1 VNVAFDTD
9 ASTSGPATSRRPV
22 TSTYRVQLH
31 AGNTFAD
38 VADAVPFLA
47 ELGISHIYLS
57 PVLQARAGSD
67 HGYDT
72 VDVETISTELGGM
85 DGLSHL
91 CTVAHGRGMGLVLD
105 IVPNHLA
112 IGDRANRWWWEV
124 LADGAHAPRAGFFD
138 IDWRPPEPRLR
149 GTIVLPVLDDHYG
162 RVLERG
168 AIRVVSDD
176 AELFVVAVGEDLV
189 LPLSAATLGEILR
202 SVASEL
208 DDDVIALA
216 GRTLTDV
223 DAPASRTDVGR
234 IAAARV
240 AIDAAVD
247 RLRVADPDGV
257 ARATVLTRLA
267 DDPVALDTLLASQA
281 YRLVRWQVA
290 ADELDYRRFLDVN
303 SLVALRT
310 EEPEVFAAT
319 HRLIGGLVQDGSVD
333 GLRVDHVDG
342 MADPAGYCARLR
354 ALAPGAW
361 LGVEKVLAAGE
372 RLAPWPVEGTTGY
385 DHAALTTPFLV
396 DPRGE
401 ERLTEAYQEVTGD
414 ERTWDE
420 HAVAAKEEILR
431 TLLGSDVARLVEL
444 LVGICERRHRFRD
457 FTRVELHEALVAVAS
472 HTVAYR
478 SYMRWTVDGEA
489 ERTQADIDYVTRAVR
504 SARAAHAELDP
515 GLFELLHL
523 VLGFGGQ
530 GAAEQELA
538 VRFQQLTVSTTV
550 KGDEDTALYRACR
563 LLALD
568 DVGHDPSRFSVS
580 PDEVHRWAAHIA
592 EAWPRT
598 MLATTTHDTKRS
610 EDVRARLAVLAE
622 VPDDLADAADRVR
635 SRAASG
641 HDLDGGTAWFALQTV
656 LGAWPA
662 PRERLWP
669 VLQKSFRE
677 AKLHTSWLRPDLG
690 FEEAAS
696 RLLDDLLDEAGL
708 AGVVDDLVALTA
720 RAGQANGLA
729 LMALRCTLPGLPDTY
744 QGCDRWQ
751 LTLVDPDNRRPVD
764 LGEHAALLRRHSGR
778 TPAACW
784 PDDRGDGAAK
794 QALLRELLHLRR
806 RGGWAFGPY
815 EPIPVAA
822 ADPVPAVAYRRSDV
836 VVVVPRFPLRGAP
849 QHADAVV
856 QVPDGRWRDVCTG
869 AEVAAGVHTVAALV
883 AGFPVAVLVRAQ

>member
-1 VNVAFDTD
+1 MSVALDTG
-9 ASTSGPATSRRPV
+9 ASAGGPATSLRPV
-22 TSTYRVQLH
+22 TSTYRLQLH

-38 VADAVPFLA
+38 VAEAVPFLA
-47 ELGISHIYLS
+47 ELGVSHLYLS
-57 PVLQARAGSD
+57 PVLQARAGSS

-72 VDVETISTELGGM
+72 VDVETISKELGGM
-85 DGLSHL
+85 EGLSQL
-91 CTVAHGRGMGLVLD
+91 CTVAHGRGMGVVLD

-124 LADGAHAPRAGFFD
+124 LADGAHAPHAGFFD

-149 GTIVLPVLDDHYG
+149 GKIVLPVLDDHFG
-162 RVLERG
+162 RALERG

-176 AELFVVAVGEDLV
+176 VELFIVAVGDDLV
-189 LPLSAATLGEILR
+189 LPLSAATLGELLLA
-202 SVASEL
+202 VAGEL
-208 DDDVIALA
+208 DDDGIALA
-216 GRTLTDV
+216 GRTLTDLRVTVGRV
-223 DAPASRTDVGR
+223 DAAR
-234 IAAARV
+234 IAVAR
-240 AIDAAVD
+240 AGIDAAAD

-257 ARATVLTRLA
+257 ARAAMLTRLA
-267 DDPVALDTLLASQA
+267 GDPVALDTLLAAQT
-281 YRLVRWQVA
+281 YRLARWQAA

-310 EEPEVFAAT
+310 EDAEVFDAT
-319 HRLIGGLVQDGSVD
+319 HRVVGGLVQDGLVD
-333 GLRVDHVDG
+333 GLRIDHVDG
-342 MADPAGYCARLR
+342 MADPAEYCARLR
-354 ALAPGAW
+354 ALAPRAW

-372 RLAPWPVEGTTGY
+372 QLPPWPVDGTTGY
-385 DHAALTTPFLV
+385 DLAALTTPFLV

-401 ERLTEAYQEVTGD
+401 ERLTNAYQEVTGD
-414 ERTWDE
+414 ERTWEE
-420 HAVAAKEEILR
+420 HAAAAKKEVLR

-444 LVGICERRHRFRD
+444 LVRICERRPRVRD
-457 FTRVELHEALVAVAS
+457 FTRVELHDALVAVAS
-472 HTVAYR
+472 HTTGYR
-478 SYMRWTVDGEA
+478 SYMRWTVDGQA
-489 ERTQADIDYVTRAVR
+489 ERTQDDIDYVTRSVHA
-504 SARAAHAELDP
+504 ARAAHAELDP

-523 VLGFGGQ
+523 VLGFSAA

-568 DVGHDPSRFSVS
+568 EVGHDPSRFSVS

-622 VPDDLADAADRVR
+622 APDDLADAAERVR
-635 SRAASG
+635 ARAASA
-641 HDLDGGTAWFALQTV
+641 HDLDGDTAWFALQTV

-677 AKLHTSWLRPDLG
+677 AKLHTSWLRPDPG
-690 FEEAAS
+690 FEDAAS
-696 RLLDDLLDEAGL
+696 RLLDDLLHKPGL
-708 AGVVDDLVALTA
+708 AGVIGGLVTLTA
-720 RAGQANGLA
+720 PAGRANGLA
-729 LMALRCTLPGLPDTY
+729 LTTLRCTLPGLPDTY

-751 LTLVDPDNRRPVD
+751 LSLVDPDNRRPVD
-764 LGEHAALLRRHSGR
+764 LAEHAALLRRHSGR

-822 ADPVPAVAYRRSDV
+822 AEPVPAVAYRRSEV

-849 QHADAVV
+849 QHTDAVV
-856 QVPDGRWRDVCTG
+856 QVPDGRWRDVCSG
-869 AEVAAGVHTVAALV
+869 AAVAAGGHTVAALV
-883 AGFPVAVLVRAQ
+883 AEFPVAVLVRAQ

>member
-1 VNVAFDTD
+1 MNVTSGTG
-9 ASTSGPATSRRPV
+9 ASTGSPVARVRPV

-31 AGNTFAD
+31 GGNTFAD
-38 VADAVPFLA
+38 VAEAVPFLA
-47 ELGISHIYLS
+47 ELGISHLYLS
-57 PVLQARAGSD
+57 PVFQARAGSS

-72 VDVETISTELGGM
+72 VDVETISKELGGLE
-85 DGLSHL
+85 GLSHL
-91 CTVAHGRGMGLVLD
+91 CAVAHGRGVGVLLD

-124 LADGAHAPRAGFFD
+124 LANGAHAPHAGFFD
-138 IDWRPPEPRLR
+138 IDWRAPEPRLR

-176 AELFVVAVGEDLV
+176 AELFVVTVGDDLV
-189 LPLSAATLGEILR
+189 LPLSAATLGEILL
-202 SVASEL
+202 SVADGL
-208 DDDVIALA
+208 DDDIVALA
-216 GRTLTDV
+216 GRTLTDLDV
-223 DAPASRTDVGR
+223 PGGRTDR
-234 IAAARV
+234 ERLAAARG
-240 AIDAAVD
+240 AIDVAVD
-247 RLRVADPDGV
+247 RLRVVDPDGG
-257 ARATVLTRLA
+257 ARAAVLTRLA
-267 DDPVALDTLLASQA
+267 GDPVALDALLASQA
-281 YRLVRWQVA
+281 YRLARWRVA

-310 EEPEVFAAT
+310 EDPEVFDAT
-319 HRLIGGLVQDGSVD
+319 HRVVDGLVRDGWVD

-342 MADPAGYCARLR
+342 MADPAGYCVRLR
-354 ALAPGAW
+354 ALAPRAW
-361 LGVEKVLAAGE
+361 LGVEKILAAGE
-372 RLAPWPVEGTTGY
+372 QLPPWPVDGTTGY

-401 ERLTEAYQEVTGD
+401 ARLTKAYQEVTGD
-414 ERTWDE
+414 ERTWDD
-420 HAVAAKEEILR
+420 HAVAAKEEVLR

-444 LVGICERRHRFRD
+444 LVQICERRPDVRD
-457 FTRVELHEALVAVAS
+457 FTRVELHDALVAVAS
-472 HTVAYR
+472 HSTGYR
-478 SYMRWTVDGEA
+478 SYMRWAIDGQA
-489 ERTQADIDYVTRAVR
+489 ERTQDDIAYVTRSVH
-504 SARAAHAELDP
+504 SAHAAHPELDP

-523 VLGFGGQ
+523 VLGFGAV

-538 VRFQQLTVSTTV
+538 VRFQQLTVTTTV

-568 DVGHDPSRFSVS
+568 EVGHDPSRFSLS

-592 EAWPRT
+592 AAWPRT

-635 SRAASG
+635 AHAASA
-641 HDLDGGTAWFALQTV
+641 HDLDGHTAWFALQTV

-669 VLQKSFRE
+669 ALQKSFRE
-677 AKLHTSWLRPDLG
+677 AKLRTSWLRPDPG
-690 FEEAAS
+690 FEDAAS
-696 RLLDDLLDEAGL
+696 RLLDDLLDEEGL
-708 AGVVDDLVALTA
+708 AGVVDGLVTLMA

-729 LMALRCTLPGLPDTY
+729 LTTLRCTLPGLPDTY

-764 LGEHAALLRRHSGR
+764 LAEHAALLHRHAGQ

-806 RGGWAFGPY
+806 RGGWAFGSY
-815 EPIPVAA
+815 EPVPVTA
-822 ADPVPAVAYRRSDV
+822 ADPAPAVAYRRSDV

-849 QHADAVV
+849 LHADAVV
-856 QVPDGRWRDVCTG
+856 QVPDGRWRDVCSG
-869 AEVAAGVHTVAALV
+869 AAVAAGGHTVAALV
-883 AGFPVAVLVRAQ
+883 AAFPVAVLVRER